1 MCGGQFWQQMYI
13 RITSTGCCSG
23 ACWLQG
29 VGKAADAALLE
40 AVNVTGKTFIIHTEV
55 GGKYMLRFALGG
67 TNVQRQHVEG
77 AWRVITS
84 KVDAVLSQEAN
95 LP

>member
-1 MCGGQFWQQMYI
+1 M
-13 RITSTGCCSG
+13 
-23 ACWLQG
+23 
-29 VGKAADAALLE
+29 GKAANAALLE
-40 AVNVTGKTFIIHTEV
+40 AVNATGKTFIIHTEV

-67 TNVQRQHVEG
+67 TFVQRQHVEG